1 MDVRKFIKQK
11 LILLTISECVLVA
24 LMSLIFVAFDRFDF
38 TVVIGGIAGGVL
50 AIANFLFLAIAAD
63 SAADSAVAQDV
74 KAGKNKIRSS
84 YMTRMIVIFVIL
96 LVLAKIGVANP
107 IALVIP
113 FFVVKPLIMVDEFFR
128 KPKDKKA

>member
-11 LILLTISECVLVA
+11 LILLTISECVLVL
-24 LMSLIFVAFDRFDF
+24 LMSLVFVTFDRFDF
-38 TVVIGGIAGGVL
+38 TVVIGGLAGAVL
-50 AIANFLFLAIAAD
+50 AIANFFFLAMAAD

-74 KAGKNKIRSS
+74 KTGKNKMRSS
-84 YMTRMIVIFVIL
+84 YMMRMIVIFAIL
-96 LVLAKIGVANP
+96 LVLAKTGVANP